1 HHLSRWFGSRSR
13 QGWRDRARGG
23 TKTPRPQVELLE
35 DRLAPA
41 VYNVISTADG
51 SATAALTMTAP
62 GVFNAPS
69 LRAAIQAANGNAGG
83 NTINLTVAGTYKI
96 TIPGAS
102 EDNNATGDFDIL
114 PSGGNLTIQNT

>member
-1 HHLSRWFGSRSR
+1 MFKHLHWFGSHSR
-13 QGWRDRARGG
+13 QRQRDQTRAGQ
-23 TKTPRPQVELLE
+23 KTPRLQVELLE

-51 SATAALTMTAP
+51 PATAALTMTAP

-69 LRAAIQAANGNAGG
+69 LRAAIQAANGNTGG

-96 TIPGAS
+96 TLAGAG

-114 PSGGNLTIQNT
+114 PSGGNLT